1 MVERIAQVDNQRGR
15 RASLAGGTSPRHQ
28 PVVRLLRFLGGVLL
42 YTLLILLAGI
52 MIMPLVWMLSTASK
66 PLGEATSVVFHLI
79 PKEFTLWENIT
90 VAFSRQPFAQYIYN
104 SAIVAISITVGQV
117 LISALA
123 GYSFAKFR
131 FPGRDLLFMGVL
143 STMMVPFFVVII
155 PLYVVVYSLGWLDT
169 YWALIVPGLVSAFG
183 IFLMRQFMTS
193 IPDELIDAAR
203 IDGSHEVRTFFQIAL
218 PLAKPALSTLA
229 ILSFMG
235 SWDGYV
241 WPLMV
246 INDRNMMTLPLGLT
260 VFRSSYITYWNE
272 LMAMALIGV
281 IPTFTIFFIFQR
293 QFVEGVAITGLKG

>member
-1 MVERIAQVDNQRGR
+1 MAERIAQVDNQGGR
-15 RASLAGGTSPRHQ
+15 RASLAGETSTRRQ
-28 PVVRLLRFLGGVLL
+28 PVVLVLRLLGGVLL

-90 VAFSRQPFAQYIYN
+90 VAFGRQPFALYIYN

-155 PLYVVVYSLGWLDT
+155 PLYIVVYSLGWLDT

-246 INDRNMMTLPLGLT
+246 INDRSMMTLPLGLT

>member
-1 MVERIAQVDNQRGR
+1 VEVTAPTWLDGARLVFRVV
-15 RASLAGGTSPRHQ
+15 GGI
-28 PVVRLLRFLGGVLL
+28 VLYLLL
-42 YTLLILLAGI
+42 TLLATI
-52 MIMPLVWMLSTASK
+52 MIMPLVWMLSTATK
-66 PLGEATSVVFHLI
+66 GLGESTML
-79 PKEFTLWENIT
+79 EFRLFPTRFLLWENIRT
-90 VAFSRQPFAQYIYN
+90 AFGRQPFALYIYN

-117 LISALA
+117 LLSALA

-131 FPGRDLLFMGVL
+131 FPGRDVVFMGVL

-155 PLYVVVYSLGWLDT
+155 PLYIVVYSFGWLDT
-169 YWALIVPGLVSAFG
+169 FWALIIPGLSSAFG

-203 IDGSHEVRTFFQIAL
+203 IDGAHEVRTFVQIAL
-218 PLAKPALSTLA
+218 PLSKPVLSTLA

-246 INDRNMMTLPLGLT
+246 INDRRMLTLPLGLT

-272 LMAMALIGV
+272 LMAMSLIGV
-281 IPTFTIFFIFQR
+281 LPTLTLFFIFQR
-293 QFVEGVAITGLKG
+293 QFVEGIAITGLKG